1 MNKETIS
8 AAITE
13 IKMDV
18 SQQMWQQRIA
28 ACQRSGLSVREWCR
42 ENGIAP
48 GTYYKHLRKLREEYC
63 REIVPIQ
70 SECLTSSSVRTSGNI
85 EMRCGNVY
93 ITVLV
98 NSPTDVVLAILRE
111 LKSC

>member
-13 IKMDV
+13 IKTDV

-42 ENGIAP
+42 ENGIVP

-63 REIVPIQ
+63 REIVPLH
-70 SECLTSSSVRTSGNI
+70 SECLTSSSAGTSGNI
-85 EMRCGNVY
+85 EIRSENVY
-93 ITVLV
+93 ITVPV